1 MLGQNQDCY
10 AGCFDPETSFSGDL
24 ADVRIWDEV
33 LPQVASWPLTVLSN
47 MHHITRCQRTDQ
59 ELMCTYSAVLAA
71 LLSKAKW
78 YIDVWMRCSVAVFS
92 PTCLDKLCLRN
103 ECYTLAVSQTGSP
116 FM

>member
-47 MHHITRCQRTDQ
+47 MRHITRHQRTNQ
-59 ELMCTYSAVLAA
+59 ELMCNIVADLAA
-71 LLSKAKW
+71 LLCKAK
-78 YIDVWMRCSVAVFS
+78 
-92 PTCLDKLCLRN
+92 
-103 ECYTLAVSQTGSP
+103 
-116 FM
+116 